1 MVDFGL
7 PSFWELLIPNF
18 NTFTVIGIVL
28 IVVSL
33 LIIFLGTAP
42 VISQILS
49 FFKLNPLPVVLI
61 LWAVAFVLIWGVSI
75 FQDVW
80 ATLNGKV
87 IIIMGSVILLFAVYR
102 LNQIKPKKNGGML

>member
-1 MVDFGL
+1 MDLGL
-7 PSFWELLIPNF
+7 PSLWELIFPNWNVFTLIG
-18 NTFTVIGIVL
+18 VIL
-28 IVVSL
+28 IAISL
-33 LIIFLGTAP
+33 LVIFLGTAP

-75 FQDVW
+75 FEDIW
-80 ATLNGKV
+80 NTFNGRI
-87 IIIMGSVILLFAVYR
+87 IIIMGTIIAIFLIYR